1 MMEIAKGYQ
10 QTEVGIIPI
19 DWKVKELSQ
28 IVERERPISYG
39 IVQTGKYIENGI
51 RCIRVLDILNGKI
64 NNNNLIRTSEEISSS
79 YRRTILRTGDIV
91 IALRGKIGELAVIEK
106 DLTGANLT
114 RGLALIA
121 AIEENYNYFL
131 YYYLSSPQSK
141 LILEKN
147 LNGSALKE
155 IPIGVL
161 RKISVPLPPTRE
173 EQKAIAQ
180 ALSDADAAIAEL
192 DRLITKKRNI
202 KQGTMQQ
209 LLTGKKR
216 LAGFS
221 QEKPYKQT
229 DIGVIP
235 ENWDVISIQTALD
248 EKYIEDQM
256 DGNHGEL
263 YPKSHEFVSYG
274 VPYVGANDFWG
285 GRVSFK
291 NCKFLSEERARK
303 FKKGIARNGD
313 VLFAHNATVGPVAI
327 LNFEGNF
334 LIVSTTVTYFR
345 CNPDKLYKLYFRYVL
360 EAQYFVKQY
369 SAVMAQSTRFQVP
382 ITIQRKFLIAVPKLT
397 EQKAIAQVLSDMD
410 TEIEALEQKRH
421 KYKAIKQ
428 GMMQELLTGR
438 TRLI

>member
-28 IVERERPISYG
+28 IVESERPISYG

-51 RCIRVLDILNGKI
+51 RCIRVLDILNGKV
-64 NNNNLIRTSEEISSS
+64 NNKNLIRTSEEISSS

-106 DLTGANLT
+106 GLAGANLT

-180 ALSDADAAIAEL
+180 ALSDVDAAIAEL

-209 LLTGKKR
+209 LLTGKR
-216 LAGFS
+216 PLAGFS
-221 QEKPYKQT
+221 KERPYKQT
-229 DIGVIP
+229 EIGVIP
-235 ENWDVISIQTALD
+235 EDWMIKPLKTISSMSGRIGWQGLKQEEFTFNESDPFLITGMNFKDGKIRWKEVYHILEKRYQEDKKIQL
-248 EKYIEDQM
+248 K
-256 DGNHGEL
+256 DGDILMTKDGTIGKLL
-263 YPKSHEFVSYG
+263 YVEEIPFPGKASLNSHLLVFRPLNNAYE
-274 VPYVGANDFWG
+274 P
-285 GRVSFK
+285 
-291 NCKFLSEERARK
+291 KFLFYQLTSKQFADYVNLNK
-303 FKKGIARNGD
+303 SGSTFFGITQEAVGNY
-313 VLFAHNATVGPVAI
+313 ATYLP
-327 LNFEGNF
+327 
-334 LIVSTTVTYFR
+334 
-345 CNPDKLYKLYFRYVL
+345 
-360 EAQYFVKQY
+360 
-369 SAVMAQSTRFQVP
+369 P
-382 ITIQRKFLIAVPKLT
+382 IK

-410 TEIEALEQKRH
+410 TEIEALEQKRD